1 MTDKISRQRK
11 QNENLKQKQK
21 QLKHILFSTIAEIKK
36 GKKHQRFCRSQVQK
50 VSSFAFFSALA
61 LFSPIAYIRLE
72 SLANVSL

>member
-36 GKKHQRFCRSQVQK
+36 REKAPTVLSLSSAKSFVFCFLFGSY
-50 VSSFAFFSALA
+50 AILA
-61 LFSPIAYIRLE
+61 YRLH
-72 SLANVSL
+72 SLRVAANVSL